1 MASNTFDFVGKIAPC
16 KETES
21 FKPFEKRTFD
31 SGWQKETLKFNVIC
45 GTNRHL
51 LEASVLLAPT
61 LENTIIYTT
70 TKSGQDKDGN
80 KIKGENIQVKF
91 ADRSKPDIVNSVA
104 NFKKFVVDTEL
115 PGRRQALEQA
125 VDKFKEGS
133 ITDEQMEKLGVKTLE
148 ECEAALEKSKK
159 KRHEYIFEYDFI
171 EFLNKLIEKSEIKD
185 WMWHITGDYT
195 LEYNSKDDK
204 WYRKF
209 NPNRIYRAADDAEVK
224 SQGTFFVVFGNE
236 AVDDSDFDETGK
248 MHVNGF
254 IGQYLGNPYKKVC
267 YSPMMFTIDGNG
279 DDKAKKKALGFKKIF
294 TFPDECE
301 REYREIGITCD
312 ILDGAQVV
320 ELSEDMLTD
329 EQKENIEFGLITL
342 DDIKRELG
350 KPVYGDK
357 VQDIVVV
364 GLARGYSGGAKDTE
378 YTEADLGKPKSATDS
393 VVVDDI
399 FDEDDEI

>member
-1 MASNTFDFVGKIAPC
+1 MQNTFDFVGKISPC
-16 KETES
+16 KETEN
-21 FKPFEKRTFD
+21 FKPFETRKFD
-31 SGWQKETLKFNVIC
+31 SGWQKETLKFNVSC
-45 GTNRHL
+45 GSNRHL
-51 LEASVLLAPT
+51 LEIGVLLAPV
-61 LENTIIYTT
+61 LENTTIYTT
-70 TKSGQDKDGN
+70 TKGGQNSDGS
-80 KIKGENIQVKF
+80 KVKGENIQVKF
-91 ADRSKPDIVNSVA
+91 ANRAKPDIVESVA
-104 NFKKFVVDTEL
+104 NFKKFVIDTEL
-115 PGRRQALEQA
+115 PGRRQNLEHA
-125 VDKFKEGS
+125 IDKFKSGE
-133 ITDEQMEKLGVKTLE
+133 ITDEQMEQLGVKTLA
-148 ECEAALEKSKK
+148 ECEEAFEKSNK

-171 EFLNKLIEKSEIKD
+171 EFLNKLIAKPEIKD
-185 WMWHITGDYT
+185 WNWHVTGNYT

-209 NPNRIYRAADDAEVK
+209 NPQRIYRAADDAEVK
-224 SQGTFFVVFGNE
+224 SQGTFGVVFGKE
-236 AVDDSDFDETGK
+236 AIDDTDFDETGK
-248 MHVNGF
+248 IHINGF

-294 TFPDECE
+294 TFPNECE

-357 VQDIVVV
+357 VQDIVIV

-378 YTEADLGKPKSATDS
+378 YTEADLGKPVSATDT
-393 VVVDDI
+393 VVTDI
-399 FDEDDEI
+399 FDEDDDEI

>member
-1 MASNTFDFVGKIAPC
+1 MQNTFDFVGKISPC
-16 KETES
+16 KETEN
-21 FKPFEKRTFD
+21 FKPFETRKFD
-31 SGWQKETLKFNVIC
+31 SGWQKETLKFNVSC
-45 GTNRHL
+45 GSNRHL
-51 LEASVLLAPT
+51 LEIGVLLAPV
-61 LENTIIYTT
+61 LENTTIYTT
-70 TKSGQDKDGN
+70 TRGGQNSDGS
-80 KIKGENIQVKF
+80 KVKGENIQVKF
-91 ADRSKPDIVNSVA
+91 ADRAKPDIVESVA
-104 NFKKFVVDTEL
+104 NFKKFIIDTEL
-115 PGRRQALEQA
+115 PGRRQNLEHA
-125 VDKFKEGS
+125 IDKFKSGE
-133 ITDEQMEKLGVKTLE
+133 ITDEQMAQLGVKTLA
-148 ECEAALEKSKK
+148 ECEEALEKSNK

-171 EFLNKLIEKSEIKD
+171 EFLNKLIAKPEIKD
-185 WMWHITGDYT
+185 WNWHVTGNYT

-209 NPNRIYRAADDAEVK
+209 NPQRIYRAADDAEVK
-224 SQGTFFVVFGNE
+224 SQGTFGVVFGKE
-236 AVDDSDFDETGK
+236 AIDDTDFDETGK
-248 MHVNGF
+248 IHINGF
-254 IGQYLGNPYKKVC
+254 IGQYLGNPYKKIC

-357 VQDIVVV
+357 VQDIVIV

-378 YTEADLGKPKSATDS
+378 YTEADLGKPVSATDT
-393 VVVDDI
+393 VVTDI
-399 FDEDDEI
+399 FDEDDDEI

>member
-31 SGWQKETLKFNVIC
+31 SGWQKETLKFNVVC
-45 GTNRHL
+45 GANRHL
-51 LEASVLLAPT
+51 LETAVLLAPT
-61 LENTIIYTT
+61 LENTVIYTT
-70 TKSGQDKDGN
+70 TKGGQNADGT

-91 ADRSKPDIVNSVA
+91 ADRNKKDIVDSVA
-104 NFKKFVVDTEL
+104 NFKKFVVDTEI
-115 PGRRQALEQA
+115 PGRRQALENA
-125 VDKFKEGS
+125 INKFKSGE
-133 ITDEQMEKLGVKTLE
+133 ITDEQMETLGVKSLS
-148 ECEAALEKSKK
+148 ECETALEKSNKK
-159 KRHEYIFEYDFI
+159 KHEYIFEYDFI
-171 EFLNKLIEKSEIKD
+171 ECLNKIISKPEIKD
-185 WMWHITGDYT
+185 WNWHITGNYT
-195 LEYNSKDDK
+195 LEYSAKDDK

-209 NPNRIYRAADDAEVK
+209 NPQRVYRAADDAEIK
-224 SQGTFFVVFGNE
+224 SQGTFNVVFGKE

-294 TFPDECE
+294 TFPDECD
-301 REYREIGITCD
+301 REYREISIVCD

-329 EQKENIEFGLITL
+329 EQKENIEFGLITIE
-342 DDIKRELG
+342 DIKRELG

-357 VQDIVVV
+357 VQDIIIT

>member
-1 MASNTFDFVGKIAPC
+1 MQNTFDFVGKISPC
-16 KETES
+16 KETEN
-21 FKPFEKRTFD
+21 FKPFETRKFD
-31 SGWQKETLKFNVIC
+31 SGWQKETLKFNVSC
-45 GTNRHL
+45 GSNRHL
-51 LEASVLLAPT
+51 LEIGVLLAPV
-61 LENTIIYTT
+61 LENTTIYTT
-70 TKSGQDKDGN
+70 TKGGQNSDGS
-80 KIKGENIQVKF
+80 KVKGENIQVKF
-91 ADRSKPDIVNSVA
+91 ADRTKPDIVESVA
-104 NFKKFVVDTEL
+104 NFKKFVIDTEF
-115 PGRRQALEQA
+115 PGRRQNLEHA
-125 VDKFKEGS
+125 IDKFKSGE
-133 ITDEQMEKLGVKTLE
+133 ITDEQMEQLGVKTLA
-148 ECEAALEKSKK
+148 ECEEALEKSNK

-171 EFLNKLIEKSEIKD
+171 EFLNKLIAKPEIKD
-185 WMWHITGDYT
+185 WNWHVTGNYT

-209 NPNRIYRAADDAEVK
+209 NPQRIYRAADDAEIK
-224 SQGTFFVVFGNE
+224 SQGTFGVVFGKE
-236 AVDDSDFDETGK
+236 AIDDTDFDETGK
-248 MHVNGF
+248 IHINGF

-378 YTEADLGKPKSATDS
+378 YTEADLGKPVSATDT
-393 VVVDDI
+393 VVTDI
-399 FDEDDEI
+399 FDEDDDEI